1 MHTFI
6 SRNPTQTKKL
16 AKKIR
21 DLYPNHNLFLL
32 SGDLGSGKT
41 VFAKGI
47 GEMMGINSRNIKSPT
62 YTLVHEHKPVA
73 KRTALPKLLHADF
86 YRLTVKDDLLMESV
100 NLWLSEKGI
109 VIVEWPEIALSD
121 FQKPHLHITIEETGE
136 NVRQIKIIE
145 RL

>member
-1 MHTFI
+1 MNTFI
-6 SRNPTQTKKL
+6 SRNPTQTKRL

-21 DLYPNHNLFLL
+21 DFYPNHNLILL

-47 GEMMGINSRNIKSPT
+47 GEMIGIASRSIKSPT
-62 YTLVHEHKPVA
+62 YTLMHEHKTA
-73 KRTALPKLLHADF
+73 KLIHADF
-86 YRLTVKDDLLMESV
+86 YRLTAKDDLLMESI
-100 NLWLSEKGI
+100 NLCLSEKGI

-121 FQKPHLHITIEETGE
+121 FPKPHLHITIKKIDD
-136 NVRQIKIIE
+136 NSRQIKIIE